1 MHLSSILPVLALVAT
16 AISHAGPHDILSHS
30 EISRR
35 SAMGMMCR
43 KSISQYHEQRW
54 KRNIDRRW
62 HGHNTTFSVHTEAPY
77 FETVQNGTCVLTP
90 EVTQGPY
97 VYPPSQILRQ
107 DISEGQPGVP
117 LWLDIGVLNMATC
130 EPLED
135 VLIDIWHCNATGS
148 YSSFTHLS
156 PNTPFPEILK
166 QEGINESDFK
176 MGVTDLHTDD
186 TTFLRGM
193 WPTDKHG
200 MMEMKTIFPG
210 FYIQRTIHIHVQ
222 VHTDWSLRENG
233 TIMTGNT
240 VSTGQ
245 LYFDEALE
253 QKIMSL
259 EPYASHTQINRTTNA
274 DDLVFPYDTAG
285 GFNPVVNVVPMDG
298 KDVTKGMIG
307 YITLGVD
314 TSAIEHGD
322 NYVGD
327 P

>member
-1 MHLSSILPVLALVAT
+1 MHLFSTLLTLALLAT
-16 AISHAGPHDILSHS
+16 AMAHAGPHDILSRS

-35 SAMGMMCR
+35 SAMGLKCR
-43 KSISQYHEQRW
+43 ENVSQYHKRRW

-77 FETVQNGTCVLTP
+77 FETIQNDTCVLTP
-90 EVTQGPY
+90 EVTEGPY
-97 VYPPSQILRQ
+97 VYPPSQTLRR
-107 DISEGQPGVP
+107 DMTENQPGVP
-117 LWLDIGVLNMATC
+117 LWLDIGVLDMATC

-135 VLIDIWHCNATGS
+135 VLIDMWHCNATGS
-148 YSSFTHLS
+148 YSSFTHLA
-156 PNTPFPEILK
+156 PNTPFVELLN
-166 QEGINESDFK
+166 ELGINGSDYK
-176 MGVTDLHTDD
+176 IGITDLHTDN

-210 FYIQRTIHIHVQ
+210 NV
-222 VHTDWSLRENG
+222 
-233 TIMTGNT
+233 

-245 LYFDEALE
+245 LYFDEALAE
-253 QKIMSL
+253 KIMSL

-274 DDLVFPYDTAG
+274 EDSIFPYDTAG
-285 GFNPVVNVVPMDG
+285 GFNPVVDIVPMDG

-322 NYVGD
+322 NYVGVL
-327 P
+327 